1 MHGTITCD
9 GSVGNILRNSRGFF
23 KKTPLLLG
31 RSMLSGGSAENMWT
45 TDEDGDYNVA
55 CYDITGPDVVFIG
68 MGRKR
73 DASVAGMF

>member
-1 MHGTITCD
+1 
-9 GSVGNILRNSRGFF
+9 
-23 KKTPLLLG
+23 
-31 RSMLSGGSAENMWT
+31 MLSGGGSAENMWT

-73 DASVAGMF
+73 DAFVAGMF